1 MNTELNVN
9 CEGNMIHAQHG
20 VALLLVPWV
29 AICFLVFREN
39 NIAKHRTTG
48 ANLFVASYQTEQY

>member
-9 CEGNMIHAQHG
+9 CEGKMIHAQHG

-29 AICFLVFREN
+29 AICFFGVL
-39 NIAKHRTTG
+39 
-48 ANLFVASYQTEQY
+48 